1 MIGVAGECSVPL
13 LAAPDQKLRKLPQRL
28 KGLADRGAGT
38 AGHFLESADAGEC
51 AALIADRHIETD
63 IDEPLADRQSGP
75 EHLAG
80 KKCVPLLQH
89 VQIAGID
96 MLPLHH
102 VLFALAVVAGAGNRD
117 ISGALKLLRRAA
129 DDVGRDPR
137 QLGQLTAGLTADAK
151 CVAVSVEHA
160 ADEPG
165 SPAQVQVPEQLV
177 GEFELVHEDLS
188 FLHIQF

>member
-1 MIGVAGECSVPL
+1 MIGVAGKYSVPL
-13 LAAPDQKLRKLPQRL
+13 LAAPDQKLRKLTQCL
-28 KGLADRGAGT
+28 KRLADGGAGA
-38 AGHFLESADAGEC
+38 AGHFPESADAGKR
-51 AALIADRHIETD
+51 AALIAGCHIETD
-63 IDEPLADRQSGP
+63 VNEPLADRQSGP

-80 KKCVPLLQH
+80 EKCVPLLQH
-89 VQIAGID
+89 VQITGID
-96 MLPLHH
+96 ILPLHH
-102 VLFALAVVAGAGNRD
+102 VLSTLAVVAGAGNRD
-117 ISGALKLLRRAA
+117 IPGALKLLHRAA

-165 SPAQVQVPEQLV
+165 SPAQVLVAKQLV